1 MNIDQIKKEDL
12 FEKNTI
18 LMLVYGIAGLLG
30 GVAQFVIGRPIGIAI
45 SVLLPVMIV
54 FVYYLFQRR
63 LEILRSAFPYL
74 ALIAVVFTVYGTII
88 TNKVTLATIVL
99 AFFSLI
105 IGSIHNQYKVYVL
118 GYIGS
123 LLCLIFNFVLDT
135 EGFAIDPANVF
146 VVHTL
151 MALGVFLQVRQN
163 KKMIR
168 NIEGMI
174 IKANEK
180 ALHEQNLHSHLDTAV
195 QNITA
200 KLESIT
206 KSMTNAS
213 LAQNDMI
220 TSIQE
225 VSAGSQRQAD
235 HVFEIVHSTEATT
248 TEISRILNQ
257 LNTIVVNAEAA
268 SKSAFSG
275 ADAMNALSNEI
286 DSFKIFFTQL
296 NDTFHILSKKINETN
311 QFALAIQGITNQT
324 NLLAL
329 NASIEAARA
338 GEHGKGFAVVAD
350 EIRKL
355 AGTTDETLVKID
367 QNLSEVNAYNQDA
380 LLKLESGLEHMTNQ
394 IETAERSNKT
404 FTELFESM
412 NSLKSDLN
420 DFVKAVNMIEM
431 NSKAIQESTTDF
443 AAIIEESTAAV
454 DQLSTILTT
463 VNKEQQQVSKHI
475 EETYQETLSIRQ

>member
-1 MNIDQIKKEDL
+1 MNLEQLKKEDL

-30 GVAQFVIGRPIGIAI
+30 GIAQFIIGRPIGIAL
-45 SVLLPVMIV
+45 SVLLPVIIV
-54 FVYYLFQRR
+54 FFYFLIQRKI
-63 LEILRSAFPYL
+63 EILRSAFPYL
-74 ALIAVVFTVYGTII
+74 TIIAVVFTVYGTII
-88 TNKVTLATIVL
+88 SNKVTLATIVL
-99 AFFSLI
+99 SFFTLI
-105 IGSIHNQYKVYVL
+105 IGSIHNHYKVFIL

-123 LLCLIFNFVLDT
+123 LICLILNFVLDT
-135 EGFAIDPANVF
+135 QGFAIDPANVF

-163 KKMIR
+163 KKMVH
-168 NIEGMI
+168 NIEGLI
-174 IKANEK
+174 SVANEK
-180 ALHEQNLHSHLDTAV
+180 AIHEQNLNGHLDLAV
-195 QNITA
+195 QNITS
-200 KLESIT
+200 KLETIT
-206 KSMTNAS
+206 NSMMNAS

-248 TEISRILNQ
+248 AEISRIQEQ
-257 LNTIVVNAEAA
+257 LNTIVNNAEVA

-275 ADAMNALSNEI
+275 ADAMNELSSEI
-286 DSFKIFFTQL
+286 DSFKTFFTQL

-338 GEHGKGFAVVAD
+338 GEHGKGFAVVAE

-355 AGTTDETLVKID
+355 AGTTDETLIKID

-380 LLKLESGLEHMTNQ
+380 LSKLENGLKHMTNQ
-394 IETAERSNKT
+394 IETAERSNQT

-412 NSLKSDLN
+412 NSLKTDLN
-420 DFVKAVNMIEM
+420 HFVKAVEMIEM

-454 DQLSTILTT
+454 DQLSSILTS
-463 VNKEQQQVSKHI
+463 VNQEQQQVSKHV
-475 EETYQETLSIRQ
+475 EETYQETLNIRQ

>member
-1 MNIDQIKKEDL
+1 MNMDQLKKEDL
-12 FEKNTI
+12 FEKNSI
-18 LMLVYGIAGLLG
+18 LMLVYGIASLLG
-30 GVAQFVIGRPIGIAI
+30 GVAQFVIGRPIGIAL
-45 SVLLPVMIV
+45 SVLLPVIIV
-54 FVYYLFQRR
+54 FIYYLLQRK
-63 LEILRSAFPYL
+63 LEILCSAFPYL
-74 ALIAVVFTVYGTII
+74 VLIAVVFTVYGAII

-99 AFFSLI
+99 SFFALI
-105 IGSIHNQYKVYVL
+105 IGSIHNQYKVFAL

-123 LLCLIFNFVLDT
+123 LICLILNFTLDT

-151 MALGVFLQVRQN
+151 MALGVILQVRQN
-163 KKMIR
+163 KKMLH
-168 NIEGMI
+168 NIEGLI
-174 IKANEK
+174 VEANEK
-180 ALHEQNLHSHLDTAV
+180 AIHEQNLHSHLDLAV
-195 QNITA
+195 QNITS
-200 KLESIT
+200 KLETIT
-206 KSMTNAS
+206 KSMSNAS
-213 LAQNDMI
+213 HAQNDMI

-225 VSAGSQRQAD
+225 VSAGSQRQSD

-248 TEISRILNQ
+248 TEISKIQVQ
-257 LNTIVVNAEAA
+257 LNTIVENAEIA
-268 SKSAFSG
+268 SKSAISG
-275 ADAMNALSNEI
+275 ANSMNELSNEI
-286 DSFKIFFTQL
+286 DSFKTFFTQL
-296 NDTFHILSKKINETN
+296 NDTFHILSKKITETN

-355 AGTTDETLVKID
+355 AGTTDETLIKID

-380 LLKLESGLEHMTNQ
+380 LLKLENGLQHVTNQ

-412 NSLKSDLN
+412 NSLKYDLIQ
-420 DFVKAVNMIEM
+420 FVEAVNMIEK

-454 DQLSTILTT
+454 DQLNIILKT
-463 VNKEQQQVSKHI
+463 VNNEQLQVSKHI
-475 EETYQETLSIRQ
+475 EETYHQTLSIRQ